1 MQKGAWTQERVLKM
15 YPVFLSLAMVPGVT
29 DPPLCHPLA
38 RGEVRSWPRLCIN
51 SGTEVVE
58 AEGGVGASWVR
69 GQ

>member
-1 MQKGAWTQERVLKM
+1 M